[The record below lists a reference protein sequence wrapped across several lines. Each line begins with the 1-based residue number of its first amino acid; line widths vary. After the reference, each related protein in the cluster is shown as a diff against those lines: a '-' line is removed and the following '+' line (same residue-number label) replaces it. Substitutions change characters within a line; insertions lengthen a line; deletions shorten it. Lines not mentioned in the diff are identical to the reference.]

1 MKESLV
7 VNACIRWLYLHGMQP
22 IRNNTGG
29 FSKAYTDKSGRT
41 TTHHV
46 SVGRKGSG
54 DILACTPCGRWLEVE
69 CKSEDGKQSPE
80 QVERQRHVEAM
91 GGIYILARSLDD
103 LEARKA
109 EVVGGGDSVNAS

>member
-7 VNACIRWLYLHGMQP
+7 VNACIRWLYVHGMQP

-29 FSKAYTDKSGRT
+29 FSKTYTDKAGRT
-41 TTHHV
+41 KTHHIK
-46 SVGRKGSG
+46 VGKKGSG
-54 DILACTPCGRWLEVE
+54 DILVCTPSGRWLEVE
-69 CKSEDGKQSPE
+69 AKSDDGEQSSE
-80 QVERQRHVEAM
+80 QVERQKHVEAM

-109 EVVGGGDSVNAS
+109 EIVAPAI